1 MRATEAYESRLFNT
15 VDEKRAKRLT
25 VGLDESKNISATNS
39 LQKLQSNKL
48 NFNVTE
54 RRASLSVS
62 K

>member
-15 VDEKRAKRLT
+15 VKERRVKYLI

-48 NFNVTE
+48 NFNVT
-54 RRASLSVS
+54 
-62 K
+62 